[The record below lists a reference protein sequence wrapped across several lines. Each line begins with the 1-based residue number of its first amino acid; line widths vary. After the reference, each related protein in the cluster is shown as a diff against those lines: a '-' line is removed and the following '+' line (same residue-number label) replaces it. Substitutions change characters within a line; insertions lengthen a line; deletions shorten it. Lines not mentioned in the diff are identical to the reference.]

1 MQVSSAATPGA
12 IYTIT
17 IDITKSQVS
26 MLAKKESTIVEQG
39 KKSSECLDAF
49 KSYVS

>member
-17 IDITKSQVS
+17 IDTKTETKS
-26 MLAKKESTIVEQG
+26 EEVEEP
-39 KKSSECLDAF
+39 KSVFSDLTFTVAGAPGR
-49 KSYVS
+49 VQPN